1 MLRSLNEKT
10 KQNEQ
15 MVGYKD
21 WTEDEQKKEQKK
33 EEETTK
39 KNKLQNVCST
49 AQNHFK

>member
-1 MLRSLNEKT
+1 MLRSLNDKT

-21 WTEDEQKKEQKK
+21 WTEDEQKKKKKKKRQK
-33 EEETTK
+33 
-39 KNKLQNVCST
+39 NLQNFCST

>member
-1 MLRSLNEKT
+1 
-10 KQNEQ
+10 

-39 KNKLQNVCST
+39 KTKLQNFCST

>member
-39 KNKLQNVCST
+39 KKKTSKLL
-49 AQNHFK
+49 